1 MNNFISNMEY
11 TLKYGEAKSDRT
23 GTGTISA
30 FGMMEY
36 YSLTDGQLP
45 VVTSKKVHLKSVIH
59 ELIWMISGDTNIRYL
74 KANGVR
80 IWDEWIK
87 PGTEE
92 YEPMTYEEMVDALD
106 KVQSYLF
113 RELEALGLNSDYKDP
128 KNTEFVFRE
137 IFRRDPVKLVGGDLG
152 PIYGKQWR
160 SIVDTRRAVIG
171 KETFDT
177 SKYTQLGAFIN
188 NQTGE
193 TEGVWERTID
203 QLSNIIEILQ
213 NDPESRR
220 MVIDS
225 WQVKDLDEMA
235 LTPCHHNFQFYTVP
249 LSLEE
254 RIALLQANTDVPRSD
269 GDYYDVVHC
278 QSVDEEQVLNILE
291 RFKIPKHRLSCL
303 FFMRSNDIFLGKPF
317 NITFYGLLT
326 HALCNMLNMEPGD
339 LVYVGGD
346 CHIYNNHIEQVNEQ
360 LSRNTHPLPTIRFKT
375 KGKDIR
381 ELEFDDFIIENYQ
394 HEAPIRAKVAV

>member
-1 MNNFISNMEY
+1 MNNFISNMDY
-11 TLKYGEAKSDRT
+11 IFKYGEAKSDRT
-23 GTGTISA
+23 GTGTISV
-30 FGMMEY
+30 FGMTEW
-36 YSLTDGQLP
+36 YSLTDSQLP

-59 ELIWMISGDTNIRYL
+59 ELIWMISGDTNISYL

-92 YEPMTYEEMVDALD
+92 YGPMTYEEMVDVLD
-106 KVQSYLF
+106 QVQSYRF

-128 KNTEFVFRE
+128 KNTESVFRG
-137 IFRRDPVKLVGGDLG
+137 IFRIDPVKLVGGDLG
-152 PIYGKQWR
+152 PVYGKQWR

-235 LTPCHHNFQFYTVP
+235 LTPCHHTFQFYTTP
-249 LSLEE
+249 MSQEE
-254 RIALLQANTDVPRSD
+254 RINWVSKKNLDEDELEILNNNTNDKIQLGRIFWHHQVPE
-269 GDYYDVVHC
+269 Y
-278 QSVDEEQVLNILE
+278 
-291 RFKIPKHRLSCL
+291 KLSCM
-303 FFMRSNDIFLGKPF
+303 FVMRSNDVFLGKPF

-326 HALCNMLNMEPGD
+326 HAMCNMLNMEPGE
-339 LVYVGGD
+339 LVYAGGD
-346 CHIYNNHIEQVNEQ
+346 CHIYSNHIEQVKEQ
-360 LSRNTHPLPTIRFKT
+360 LTRKTHPLPTISFKT

-394 HEAPIRAKVAV
+394 HEAPIRAKVAI